1 MSVHVVH
8 HHIKKGT
15 LITTYPYLQI
25 HICLFRIITEI
36 IETNEYKLPFF
47 DLYELIYKFRHSI
60 INLLEQNKFVTLA
73 DRLLMIK
80 QLSSDDHYTINAFIE
95 NSHCVLKDTCKVLQ
109 ACIALLLSSINE
121 YQIKEKEKEIPKESS
136 EPTRESSSIDDQQ
149 ELMLEQK
156 ESMIIDLTNKYAHLT
171 TVFNQMN
178 AKHEEESA

>member
-1 MSVHVVH
+1 
-8 HHIKKGT
+8 
-15 LITTYPYLQI
+15 
-25 HICLFRIITEI
+25 
-36 IETNEYKLPFF
+36 
-47 DLYELIYKFRHSI
+47 
-60 INLLEQNKFVTLA
+60 
-73 DRLLMIK
+73 MIK
-80 QLSSDDHYTINAFIE
+80 QLSSDNHYTINAFIE

-149 ELMLEQK
+149 ELILEQK